1 MADPATQSE
10 AGAPSS
16 SAHENTNTSS
26 NSSSNSNVSSHS
38 NTKAHTHTLI
48 LLFHPLGSAVSTNR
62 TILSTA
68 KKQIPSLTTVDEY
81 AQYPDGKID
90 IAHEQE
96 LLDAADDIVLQFPM
110 HWYSAPA
117 LTQRWEDDVLA
128 WGWAYG
134 GGRHLLNKTLH
145 VAVAC
150 GAPANN
156 YTREVAGEQQI
167 DRLLSPFEATA
178 HRVHMNWGNHFAL
191 YGTSSLTDEQT
202 VQAEHDYVDFLNNLK

>member
-1 MADPATQSE
+1 MADLAAQPET
-10 AGAPSS
+10 GTPSS
-16 SAHENTNTSS
+16 SAKKN
-26 NSSSNSNVSSHS
+26 
-38 NTKAHTHTLI
+38 AHTHTLV
-48 LLFHPLGSAVSTNR
+48 LLFHPLGSPSSNNR
-62 TILSTA
+62 TILRAA
-68 KKQIPSLTTVDEY
+68 KQQIPSLTTVDEY

-117 LTQRWEDDVLA
+117 LTQQWEDNVLA

-145 VAVAC
+145 VALTC
-150 GAPANN
+150 GAPAKN
-156 YTREVAGEQQI
+156 YTMEVAGEPQI

-191 YGTSSLTDEQT
+191 YGTASLSDEQLT
-202 VQAEHDYVDFLNNLK
+202 QAGQDYADFLSNLK